1 MRRRRSLS
9 RDELAEVGIGTMI
22 VFIASILV
30 ASIAAGVLIASSQKL
45 QAKSTQTGNDATR
58 NVASGLSIL
67 DVDGVRAGT
76 DNSDPVQ
83 ELQVWVTLAAGAD
96 PVDLSTMAV
105 FLTDG
110 TTNLEIVTCNPGGSV
125 AANTQFATQTV
136 RGNVADCGVVE
147 SGDLVVLHLGLAGA
161 MPVEV
166 VPGGI
171 QAQDEVQLRLV
182 PIFGVPM
189 LLRFTTPELGASTH
203 VNLY

>member
-1 MRRRRSLS
+1 MSLRRPLR

-45 QAKSTQTGNDATR
+45 QAKSTQTGQDATR
-58 NVASGLSIL
+58 NVASGLMIL

-83 ELQVWVTLAAGAD
+83 QLQLWVTLAAGGD
-96 PVDLSTMAV
+96 PVDLSTMAI
-105 FLTDG
+105 FLSDG
-110 TTNLEIVTCNPGGSV
+110 QTNLEIVACNPGGAV
-125 AANTQFATQTV
+125 AANTQFATQTI
-136 RGNVADCGVVE
+136 RGNAADCGVVE
-147 SGDLVVLHLGLAGA
+147 SGDLVILHLGLAGA

-171 QAQDEVQLRLV
+171 TSQTEVQLRLV
-182 PIFGVPM
+182 PLSGIP
-189 LLRFTTPELGASTH
+189 LLVRFTTPELGSTTH
-203 VNLY
+203 VNMY